1 MGKSIGIFKNI
12 DISTTTLNGTEP
24 KVIIEHMKPSG
35 ITNNDVSTNMIN
47 DDSYNCKLLDS
58 IFIYWNGAQITN

>member
-12 DISTTTLNGTEP
+12 DISIPTIGGTTP
-24 KVIIEHMKPSG
+24 KVMVEHIKPFG
-35 ITNNDVSTNMIN
+35 ITNNSVSTNMIN
-47 DDSYNCKLLDS
+47 DESYNYKLLDS